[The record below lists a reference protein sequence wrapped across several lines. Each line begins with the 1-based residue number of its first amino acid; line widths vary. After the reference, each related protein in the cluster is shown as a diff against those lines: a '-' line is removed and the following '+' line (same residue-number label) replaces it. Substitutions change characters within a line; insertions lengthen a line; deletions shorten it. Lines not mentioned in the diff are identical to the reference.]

1 MARLQRLRPVHR
13 RMSFAAFQRLPHRLG
28 WKHEYYGGA
37 AHLRPSEVTVPHVL
51 KLKPRPETD
60 RFAIRPVTPAD
71 ARLLRRPFLEAFAQ
85 SPEYVGYPHDKFRQ
99 AAAKY
104 VNGFFGDVRGEWS
117 P

>member
-37 AHLRPSEVTVPHVL
+37 AHLRPSTTTVAHVL
-51 KLKPRPETD
+51 KLKPCPEGD

-71 ARLLRRPFLEAFAQ
+71 ARFLHRPFLEAFAQ
-85 SPEYVGYPHDKFRQ
+85 SPEYVGYPHDKFHQ
-99 AAAKY
+99 AAVQY
-104 VNGFFGDVRGEWS
+104 VT
-117 P
+117 